1 MIVRIF
7 VTIFLY
13 KIPIQTDFMLTDG
26 IIKKIKKTN
35 PKDKFDSVKKR
46 KKKGLECDCE
56 MVMLYMW

>member
-35 PKDKFDSVKKR
+35 PKDKFDSVKKER
-46 KKKGLECDCE
+46 KRG
-56 MVMLYMW
+56 

>member
-26 IIKKIKKTN
+26 IIKFFLKTN
-35 PKDKFDSVKKR
+35 PKDKFDSVKKER
-46 KKKGLECDCE
+46 KRG
-56 MVMLYMW
+56 